1 MKANAAPDVLQHVS
15 TNLRH
20 ARQAAGLSQE
30 ALAQASGVSR
40 RMLVGLEK
48 GDANVSLATLD
59 RIARSLG
66 VTFAEL
72 VRPSLPDGREV
83 PVLAWRGTLEG
94 SRAFLLHSHRV
105 AAGAFEMWEWRLAP
119 GERYEASDDPLGF
132 HEMFYVV
139 DGVLTLDVAGKR
151 HVVSCGQ
158 SFMFASHQP
167 NAYINAGDTA
177 CTFVK
182 NVVAIYT

>member
-1 MKANAAPDVLQHVS
+1 MKDHHAPDVLQHLS
-15 TNLRH
+15 ANLRA

-59 RIARSLG
+59 RVGRSLG
-66 VTFAEL
+66 VTLAEL
-72 VRPSLPDGREV
+72 IRPAAPDAQ
-83 PVLAWRGTLEG
+83 PVLAWRGQLEG
-94 SRAFLLHSHRV
+94 SRAVLLQSQRV
-105 AAGAFEMWEWRLAP
+105 GNGSVEMWEWRLAS
-119 GERYEASDDPLGF
+119 GERYAADPDPAGF

-139 DGVLTLDVAGKR
+139 DGVLTVEVEGVRQTLR
-151 HVVSCGQ
+151 CGQ
-158 SFMFASHQP
+158 SLMIASDRP
-167 NAYINAGDTA
+167 NAVSNEGASP

-182 NVVAIYT
+182 NVIAVYAT

>member
-1 MKANAAPDVLQHVS
+1 MKISGPDVLQHVS
-15 TNLRH
+15 SNLRR
-20 ARQAAGLSQE
+20 ARQGAGLSQE
-30 ALAQASGVSR
+30 ALAQACGVSR

-59 RIARSLG
+59 RIARCLG

-72 VRPSLPDGREV
+72 VRPARPDGREE
-83 PVLAWRGTLEG
+83 PVLAWRGTQEG

-119 GERYEASDDPLGF
+119 GERYEASADPAGF

-139 DGVLTLDVAGKR
+139 DGVLTIEVAGQPS
-151 HVVSCGQ
+151 VVSCGQ
-158 SFMFASHQP
+158 SFMFASDRP
-167 NAYINAGDTA
+167 NAYVNAGDTP

-182 NVVAIYT
+182 NVVAVYT